1 MYSSLKE
8 RIIQLQSIDESNYS
22 FENLKTFSE
31 KKLNNLLLDFFL
43 REKFLDTA
51 KNYIVEEKIKGGE
64 VEYSIFMEI
73 QKILDSLSKRDLSE
87 ALSWCN
93 TNKSK
98 LTKLNSSIRFKVLKQ
113 QFLEIFKSGNKI
125 DAVKFARENFVGV
138 ADEYFKELSEVML
151 LLAIKPENLTQWP
164 KTAYFLS
171 DDRWRD
177 LESDF
182 KSVFFSVYNMKS
194 SSTLETLFQCGLMSL
209 KTPFCFT
216 SETKNKRCPICCE
229 EIGLL
234 ANNLPSSHH
243 PVTALICRVSNHIMD
258 HLNPPIALPNGQIY
272 SEKATS
278 VELNVNGKIRDPQ
291 SHQEFKAETLKK
303 VYIC

>member
-1 MYSSLKE
+1 M
-8 RIIQLQSIDESNYS
+8 
-22 FENLKTFSE
+22 
-31 KKLNNLLLDFFL
+31 LDFFL
-43 REKFLDTA
+43 REKFLETA

-73 QKILDSLSKRDLSE
+73 QKILDSFGKKDLSE

-98 LTKLNSSIRFKVLKQ
+98 LTKLNSNIRFKILKQ
-113 QFLEIFKSGNKI
+113 QFLEIFKNSNKI
-125 DAVKFARENFVGV
+125 EAVKFARENFVGI
-138 ADEYFKELSEVML
+138 AEENLKEISEVML
-151 LLAIKPENLTQWP
+151 LLAIKSENLSQWP

-171 DDRWRD
+171 EDRWKD

-194 SSTLETLFQCGLMSL
+194 SSTLEILFQCGLMSL

-216 SETKNKRCPICCE
+216 SATKNKRCPICCE
-229 EIGLL
+229 EIGQL
-234 ANNLPSSHH
+234 AKFLPSSHH
-243 PVTALICRVSNHIMD
+243 PVTALICRVSNQIMD

-278 VELNVNGKIRDPQ
+278 QELSVNGRIKDPQ
-291 SHQEFKAETLKK
+291 SQQEFKIEAVKK